1 MAIPD
6 AEEVTIEIQRINWEL
21 LDDLYRYEWDD
32 PEWLARKNPETE
44 QEFKERIKPVNDWNK
59 RKLRLLE
66 SIARRIKY
74 ETLLKRVVASGHI
87 GKITSKAIY
96 DVEPAAGVDP
106 HYEVL
111 STKPAR
117 DVRVSEN
124 THLVVKERRAQ

>member
-1 MAIPD
+1 MAIPE

-32 PEWLARKNPETE
+32 PEWLKRNKSESDE
-44 QEFKERIKPVNDWNK
+44 EFKERIKPVNDWNK

-74 ETLLKRVVASGHI
+74 EALLKRVVAPGHI

-106 HYEVL
+106 HYEVVT
-111 STKPAR
+111 TKPAR

-124 THLVVKERRAQ
+124 TRLVVKEKQAE